1 MIEKSDVFVSI
12 DGVLKAVKQ
21 KTPVAQ
27 VLDRSGS
34 FTLIMRV
41 V

>member
-12 DGVLKAVKQ
+12 DGSKSWSNKR
-21 KTPVAQ
+21 PVAQ

-34 FTLIMRV
+34 FLID
-41 V
+41 